1 MDIVPEVT
9 TLEKKHGETIMRTSI
24 IKANDMFSRM
34 HSLFME
40 IIRLE
45 LERLD
50 VYNLTSTQYMILQ
63 HLGPDRIPVGDL
75 SLRISY
81 FGTNVS
87 YNVRKMVETGYLIQE
102 KAQHDHRTHYVLISP
117 QSKELITKMDQALEE
132 HGELLVKYGINKEH
146 VVGILTALEKI
157 DDFWT
162 YILSH
167 RYRK

>member
-9 TLEKKHGETIMRTSI
+9 TLEKNHGETIMKTSI

-34 HSLFME
+34 HTIFME

-45 LERLD
+45 LERLG

-63 HLGPDRIPVGDL
+63 HLGTDRIPVGDL

-81 FGTNVS
+81 FGTNIS
-87 YNVRKMVETGYLIQE
+87 YNVRKMVESGHLIQE
-102 KAQHDHRTHYVLISP
+102 KAEHDHRTHYVFISP
-117 QSKELITKMDQALEE
+117 QSKELIGKMDQALEE
-132 HGELLVKYGINKEH
+132 HGEMLIKYGIDKAH
-146 VVGILTALEKI
+146 ICGILSAIEKI

-162 YILSH
+162 YTLSH